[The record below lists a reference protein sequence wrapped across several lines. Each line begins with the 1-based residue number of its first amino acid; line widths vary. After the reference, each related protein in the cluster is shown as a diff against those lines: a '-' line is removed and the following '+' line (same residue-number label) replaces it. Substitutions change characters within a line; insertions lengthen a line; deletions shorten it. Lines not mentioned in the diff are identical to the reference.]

1 MVSGTYSVSS
11 TPVAAAVTLS
21 PAPGNFTPPQSVT
34 LSDSTPGAAIYYSTD
49 GTTPT
54 PSSAR
59 YSAPLQVS
67 ATTTIKAIATA
78 TGYSTSAMVSGTYTV
93 STTVTVTAPG
103 KSGGGAVDLWSLA
116 LLAGVFF
123 RRAGVSPE
131 RIG

>member
-1 MVSGTYSVSS
+1 
-11 TPVAAAVTLS
+11 
-21 PAPGNFTPPQSVT
+21 
-34 LSDSTPGAAIYYSTD
+34 
-49 GTTPT
+49 
-54 PSSAR
+54 
-59 YSAPLQVS
+59 
-67 ATTTIKAIATA
+67 
-78 TGYSTSAMVSGTYTV
+78 MVSGTYTV